1 MSANDVPKLNDP
13 KGMAQDTTLHHDLFL
28 LHEGI
33 YDIFP
38 IAMLD
43 K

>member
-1 MSANDVPKLNDP
+1 MIVDDVPNLNQP
-13 KGMAQDTTLHHDLFL
+13 KGMVPGTTLHHHLFP

-43 K
+43 T